1 MTGQKTITAAL
12 FASAP
17 ALVFALVLALP
28 GLAHAGGGDGYY
40 SSASSSGDRAAADE
54 GSWTDWMDQFGSV
67 GESVGDFFEQAAGH
81 AYLGARGGLNVY
93 DASEGGE
100 GQLSGYNPAEGEG
113 LDLSALSRYT
123 DDVDYGAAASLV
135 LGFDF
140 TGGSE
145 HGGIRTEADVSY
157 MYYSATR
164 CYRGITETQ
173 SRNDET
179 LATLE
184 LAQVAFDAQLTDICA
199 EQDQPV
205 WNFLFNTFY
214 DVKLDGLARMTG
226 GQGLGMLAGLDV
238 NLGVGVG
245 YMLAQDAADFDR
257 DRRGRLVLVND
268 ALEPRYAN
276 GMLEQKSGDTAAAR
290 EALSDAEDLLAMQR
304 TTFATRTAEL
314 AMAEEALEANTD
326 AAMTAA
332 LTATRDTAEMARDA
346 AQTARD
352 ITINVTI
359 RDAQQ
364 DVIEAQ
370 GVGDTNR
377 ENTTVVAPEPLK
389 SGLYVPLYAG
399 FSYSLNEL
407 IGFPVTAEVLY
418 RYAVVAPQGFEETHS
433 LFGGVRYH
441 F

>member
-54 GSWTDWMDQFGSV
+54 GGMMDWMDQFGSV
-67 GESVGDFFEQAAGH
+67 GESVGDFFEQAASH
-81 AYLGARGGLNVY
+81 VYLGARGGLNVY

-113 LDLSALSRYT
+113 LDLSPLSRYT

-157 MYYSATR
+157 MYYTATR

-276 GMLEQKSGDTAAAR
+276 GALEQKSGDTAAAR
-290 EALSDAEDLLAMQR
+290 ETLSMTLDTLATQ
-304 TTFATRTAEL
+304 
-314 AMAEEALEANTD
+314 
-326 AAMTAA
+326 TAA
-332 LTATRDTAEMARDA
+332 LAVAEAALAANTMPAMTETLTETRDNARL
-346 AQTARD
+346 ARET
-352 ITINVTI
+352 TINVTL
-359 RDAQQ
+359 RDARQG
-364 DVIEAQ
+364 VIAAQ
-370 GVGDTNR
+370 GVGDDNR
-377 ENTTVVAPEPLK
+377 ENTTVVAPEPLQ

-399 FSYSLNEL
+399 FSYSLNEV

>member
-1 MTGQKTITAAL
+1 M
-12 FASAP
+12 
-17 ALVFALVLALP
+17 P

-113 LDLSALSRYT
+113 LDLSPLSRYT
-123 DDVDYGAAASLV
+123 EDVDYGASASLV

-157 MYYSATR
+157 MYYTATR

-184 LAQVAFDAQLTDICA
+184 LAQAAFDAQLTNICA
-199 EQDQPV
+199 EQDAPV

-214 DVKLDGLARMTG
+214 DVKLDGLARMAG

-245 YMLAQDAADFDR
+245 YMLAQDATDFDR
-257 DRRGRLVLVND
+257 RDKLGRLVLVND

-276 GMLEQKSGDTAAAR
+276 GALEQKSGDTAAAR
-290 EALSDAEDLLAMQR
+290 ATLSATLTALATQTADLAAAETALA
-304 TTFATRTAEL
+304 AAVAADPPNTA
-314 AMAEEALEANTD
+314 AV
-326 AAMTAA
+326 MTA
-332 LTATRDTAEMARDA
+332 TTRRDGARLLRE
-346 AQTARD
+346 T
-352 ITINVTI
+352 TINVTL
-359 RDAQQ
+359 RDARQG
-364 DVIEAQ
+364 VIAAQ
-370 GVGDTNR
+370 GVGDANR
-377 ENTTVVAPEPLK
+377 DNTTVVAPEPLK

>member
-40 SSASSSGDRAAADE
+40 SSASSSGDRAADS
-54 GSWTDWMDQFGSV
+54 GGMMDWMDQFGSV
-67 GESVGDFFEQAAGH
+67 GESVGDFFEQAASH

-100 GQLSGYNPAEGEG
+100 GQLSGYDPAEGTG
-113 LDLSALSRYT
+113 LDLSPLSRYT

-157 MYYSATR
+157 MYYTATR
-164 CYRGITETQ
+164 CFRGITATQ
-173 SRNDET
+173 SRNPEA

-184 LAQVAFDAQLTDICA
+184 LAQAAFDAQLTNICA

-214 DVKLDGLARMTG
+214 DVKLDGLARMSG

-238 NLGVGVG
+238 NLGFGVG
-245 YMLAQDAADFDR
+245 YLLAQDAADFDR
-257 DRRGRLVLVND
+257 DRRGQLVLIRD
-268 ALEPRYAN
+268 GLEPRYAN
-276 GMLEQKSGDTAAAR
+276 GNLEQGADPNA
-290 EALSDAEDLLAMQR
+290 DLLALRM
-304 TTFATRTAEL
+304 TRDSARESL
-314 AMAEEALEANTD
+314 AMARQTLATQERALNALLAVAEANQD
-326 AAMTAA
+326 AAAIATARTQVATATTAVATGVGAVTAA
-332 LTATRDTAEMARDA
+332 ETALVAP
-346 AQTARD
+346 
-352 ITINVTI
+352 
-359 RDAQQ
+359 
-364 DVIEAQ
+364 Q
-370 GVGDTNR
+370 GVGDANR
-377 ENTTVVAPEPLK
+377 DNTTVITAEPLQ

-418 RYAVVAPQGFEETHS
+418 RYAIVAPQGFEETHS